1 ERRPPGTCL
10 RSGGSGRGGAGERR
24 ARAAGPSAE
33 ERVRGARRRIRP
45 AALGAHARRPIL
57 PVQPAGAA
65 VPTIRR
71 GTAPA
76 GGDVAV
82 REPGHGLLGAAAAA
96 GRARRDHLDS
106 AGACLSPW
114 ARPPEWVAPCNRQ
127 VLTVVGRSE
136 ERRVGKECY
145 QPCRSRWS
153 PHHKKKKKKYAHTG
167 DCRRPTS
174 TPEWVARS
182 R

>member
-1 ERRPPGTCL
+1 RSVTPASTIRPDRARRGHGPLERRPPGTCL

-45 AALGAHARRPIL
+45 AALGAHARWPIL

-65 VPTIRR
+65 VPTICR
-71 GTAPA
+71 GTPPA
-76 GGDVAV
+76 RGDVAV

-106 AGACLSPW
+106 AGACLSPS
-114 ARPPEWVAPCNRQ
+114 ARPPGWVAPSNRQ
-127 VLTVVGRSE
+127 VLTVVGPGRIVRVLSH
-136 ERRVGKECY
+136 RRGNV
-145 QPCRSRWS
+145 PMWS
-153 PHHKKKKKKYAHTG
+153 
-167 DCRRPTS
+167 DIDS
-174 TPEWVARS
+174 
-182 R
+182 

>member
-1 ERRPPGTCL
+1 MIRRPP
-10 RSGGSGRGGAGERR
+10 RSTLFPYTTLFRS
-24 ARAAGPSAE
+24 
-33 ERVRGARRRIRP
+33 RGARRRIRP

-71 GTAPA
+71 GTPPA

-106 AGACLSPW
+106 TGACVSPS
-114 ARPPEWVAPCNRQ
+114 ARPPEWEI
-127 VLTVVGRSE
+127 GRASC
-136 ERRVGKECY
+136 RARV
-145 QPCRSRWS
+145 
-153 PHHKKKKKKYAHTG
+153 
-167 DCRRPTS
+167 
-174 TPEWVARS
+174 
-182 R
+182 

>member
-1 ERRPPGTCL
+1 TPAPAPARVPYTTL
-10 RSGGSGRGGAGERR
+10 FRS
-24 ARAAGPSAE
+24 
-33 ERVRGARRRIRP
+33 RGARRRIRP

-96 GRARRDHLDS
+96 GRARRD
-106 AGACLSPW
+106 
-114 ARPPEWVAPCNRQ
+114 
-127 VLTVVGRSE
+127 RSE
-136 ERRVGKECY
+136 E
-145 QPCRSRWS
+145 
-153 PHHKKKKKKYAHTG
+153 HTSELQS
-167 DCRRPTS
+167 DLDLVC
-174 TPEWVARS
+174 
-182 R
+182 

>member
-1 ERRPPGTCL
+1 GRPPGTCL

-71 GTAPA
+71 GTPPA

-82 REPGHGLLGAAAAA
+82 REPGHGLLGAAAPPR
-96 GRARRDHLDS
+96 RARRDHADP
-106 AGACLSPW
+106 AYARLSSSS
-114 ARPPEWVAPCNRQ
+114 RPPEWLA
-127 VLTVVGRSE
+127 
-136 ERRVGKECY
+136 
-145 QPCRSRWS
+145 
-153 PHHKKKKKKYAHTG
+153 A
-167 DCRRPTS
+167 
-174 TPEWVARS
+174 
-182 R
+182 